1 MMLNPTDV
9 KRIEA
14 LKCLRCLFVVVWC
27 FGVMM
32 SKARKKSSKII
43 ENHYSWYIPGT
54 FLEILT
60 PCLLVACCCLLL
72 LYHTARRLDDFADH
86 QFQRRFG
93 DCHHA

>member
-14 LKCLRCLFVVVWC
+14 LKCLRWLFVVVWC

-60 PCLLVACCCLLL
+60 PCLLLVAVAVVS
-72 LYHTARRLDDFADH
+72 HSSSTR
-86 QFQRRFG
+86 
-93 DCHHA
+93 